1 MGSSVG
7 VTFANFYMFHIENSI
22 LDSEPEFKPTT
33 YCRYIDDIF
42 IITDSIDNLL
52 KLKQLFEETSIL
64 AFTYEIGINHHINFL
79 DVHVDATQPNIL
91 CSIYRKPT
99 NSGIYLNY
107 KSECPKGIRMLPST
121 S

>member
-1 MGSSVG
+1 MGSPLG
-7 VTFANFYMFHIENSI
+7 VTFANFYMCHIENSI
-22 LDSEPEFKPTT
+22 FDSEPEFKPTT

-52 KLKQLFEETSIL
+52 KLKQSFEETSIL
-64 AFTYEIGINHHINFL
+64 TFTYEIGINHHINFL

-91 CSIYRKPT
+91 CSVYQKHT

-107 KSECPKGIRMLPST
+107 KSECPQRYKMLP
-121 S
+121 